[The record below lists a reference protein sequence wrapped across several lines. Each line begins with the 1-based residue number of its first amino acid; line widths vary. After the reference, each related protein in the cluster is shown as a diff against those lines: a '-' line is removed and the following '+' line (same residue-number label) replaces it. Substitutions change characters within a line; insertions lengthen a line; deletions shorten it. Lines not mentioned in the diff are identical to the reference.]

1 MTNAEQEIKV
11 KNVLKEKYRT
21 GVCNRDLNY
30 PGGGHSD
37 SQNVKKDIQ
46 GGKKN
51 LKLVTEAL

>member
-46 GGKKN
+46 GGKKK
-51 LKLVTEAL
+51 LKISH